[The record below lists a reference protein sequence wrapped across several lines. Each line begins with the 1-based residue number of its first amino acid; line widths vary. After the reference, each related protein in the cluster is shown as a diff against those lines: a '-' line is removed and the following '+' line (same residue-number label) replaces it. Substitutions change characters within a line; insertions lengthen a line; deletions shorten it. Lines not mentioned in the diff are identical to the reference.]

1 MKVKII
7 EGCIGCGLC
16 VSTCPSVFCI
26 GQDGLAEVCAPP
38 VGAGEDDAV
47 RQAAENCPVGVIKTQ
62 D

>member
-1 MKVKII
+1 MKVKIV

-26 GQDGLAEVCAPP
+26 GMDGLAEVCAPP
-38 VGAGEDDAV
+38 VGDGEDNAV
-47 RQAAENCPVGVIKTQ
+47 RQAADNCPVGVIKTE